1 MADIQFHNHIDRR
14 SPVGRRAELI
24 AELRGAASDSESTA
38 PPRLELVAD
47 SRLRDYQTDIERAS
61 ALLCKV
67 QPDLVAG
74 EIVAI
79 KELEL
84 ARSRWPFVFTICA
97 SGLFWIGIGW
107 AFAAII

>member
-1 MADIQFHNHIDRR
+1 MFADRR
-14 SPVGRRAELI
+14 V
-24 AELRGAASDSESTA
+24 GAADAESA
-38 PPRLELVAD
+38 PPRLELVTL
-47 SRLRDYQTDIERAS
+47 SPLRDYQTDIERAS

-74 EIVAI
+74 EIVPI
-79 KELEL
+79 KEPEL
-84 ARSRWPFVFTICA
+84 GRSRWPLTFTICA